1 MVKFGVCG
9 GVDKAAAIKDAGWDY
24 VEGGVQSLLQGVK
37 EDAEW
42 DGLAKVQG
50 MAFPVPAANM
60 LVPGDLK
67 VVGPVVDFE
76 KLTQYMTRVLHRAA
90 KCGTRTLVF
99 GSGVA
104 RNVPDG
110 YDRGEARQQILNFIR
125 MFAPI
130 AQQAGVTVVAEPLNK
145 GECNILN
152 SVEESMTYVKEVNHP
167 NFQCLVDSY
176 HFWLEREPLKNLE
189 VAMPWIKH
197 VHVAD
202 EQGRVAPGKSGN
214 SDYRPFFRVLKAG
227 GYDGLIS
234 VEGNIT
240 PAEYRE
246 TLIYLRREWEEA

>member
-1 MVKFGVCG
+1 MVKFGMCG
-9 GVDKAAAIKDAGWDY
+9 GVDKAAAVKAAGFDY
-24 VEGGVQSLLQGVK
+24 LEGSVQALFQGLN
-37 EDAEW
+37 DDSAW
-42 DGLAKVQG
+42 DGLAKVQSTG
-50 MAFPVPAANM
+50 LDVPAANM

-67 VVGPVVDFE
+67 VTGPNVDFA
-76 KLTQYMTRVLHRAA
+76 KLTTYMSRVLPRAA
-90 KCGTRTLVF
+90 RCGTRRLVF

-110 YDRGEARQQILNFIR
+110 FDREEARKQILAFIR

-130 AQQAGVTVVAEPLNK
+130 AQQAGVVVVAEPLNK

-152 SVEESMTYVKEVNHP
+152 SVEEAMTYVKEVNHP

-189 VAMPWIKH
+189 AAMPWIKH

-202 EQGRVAPGKSGN
+202 EQGRVAPGQSGN
-214 SDYRPFFRVLKAG
+214 SDYRPFFRILKAG

-234 VEGNIT
+234 VEGNVT
-240 PAEYRE
+240 PEVYKE
-246 TLIYLRREWEEA
+246 TLAYLKQEWAAA

>member
-1 MVKFGVCG
+1 MVKFGICG
-9 GVDKAAAIKDAGWDY
+9 GTDKAAAMKSAGCDY
-24 VEGGVQSLLQGVK
+24 LEGNVQSLFQGLK

-42 DGLAKVQG
+42 DGQAKVQAAG
-50 MAFPVPAANM
+50 IPIPAANV

-67 VVGPVVDFE
+67 ITGPTADLE
-76 KLTQYMTRVLHRAA
+76 KLKAYMTRVLTRAG
-90 KCGTRTLVF
+90 KCGTKTLVF
-99 GSGVA
+99 GSGGA

-110 YDRGEARQQILNFIR
+110 FSRDEARKQILAFIR

-130 AQQAGVTVVAEPLNK
+130 AQANGVTVVAEPLNK

-152 SVEESMTYVKEVNHP
+152 SVEEAMTYVKEVNHP
-167 NFQCLVDSY
+167 AFQCLVDSY

-189 VAMPWIKH
+189 AAMPWIKH

-227 GYDGLIS
+227 KYDGMIS
-234 VEGNIT
+234 VEGNINPEEYKQT
-240 PAEYRE
+240 LEYLKKEWAE
-246 TLIYLRREWEEA
+246 A

>member
-1 MVKFGVCG
+1 MVKFGICG
-9 GVDKAAAIKDAGWDY
+9 GADKAAAIKDAGWDY
-24 VEGGVQSLLQGVK
+24 LEGGVQPLFQGLN
-37 EDAEW
+37 EDAAW
-42 DGLAKVQG
+42 DGLSKVKSAG
-50 MAFPVPAANM
+50 LPIPAANA

-67 VVGPVVDFE
+67 IVGPVVDVD

-90 KCGTRTLVF
+90 KCGTTTLVF

-110 YDRGEARQQILNFIR
+110 FDRDEARQQILRFLK
-125 MFAPI
+125 MVAPI
-130 AQQAGVTVVAEPLNK
+130 AKTAGVVVVAEPLNQ

-152 SVEESMTYVKEVNHP
+152 TVEEAMTYVKEIDHP

-189 VAMPWIKH
+189 AAMPWIKH

-202 EQGRVAPGKSGN
+202 EQGRVAPGQSGN

-227 GYDGLIS
+227 NYDGLIS
-234 VEGNIT
+234 VEGNIK
-240 PAEYRE
+240 PDVYKE
-246 TLIYLRREWEEA
+246 TLIYLKREWDEA